1 MRTRALI
8 LVAVAAL
15 ALAGCGDHR
24 LVLTVDVLSY
34 LDESQTN
41 VQIGALPAGELP
53 APVPIVDDHTIN
65 LISGLSEVAEVRSV
79 TLVLG
84 GELTAASGSGSGRLR
99 LYLSG
104 EDTARVTARV
114 DGRPTPVLKV
124 DYLLRAVQ
132 VPAGRHQ
139 VVFRFESPAV
149 RRGLLVSLISLV
161 VVLAGFAASWWMR
174 RRGPAAGGQVQRPV
188 TGEEAA

>member
-65 LISGLSEVAEVRSV
+65 LISGMGDVAEVQSV
-79 TLVLG
+79 TLRLG
-84 GELTAASGSGSGRLR
+84 GQLGAATGSGSGRLK
-99 LYLSG
+99 LYLSD
-104 EDTARVTARV
+104 ESTPPLTAL
-114 DGRPTPVLKV
+114 PVLNAPVQFAAGTPGIISAEAACPPEVAALFLKHKMRMALV
-124 DYLLRAVQ
+124 IDSAVVAAPGATDVTMTLQ
-132 VPAGRHQ
+132 QLEAIVIAGRKK
-139 VVFRFESPAV
+139 
-149 RRGLLVSLISLV
+149 SL
-161 VVLAGFAASWWMR
+161 
-174 RRGPAAGGQVQRPV
+174 
-188 TGEEAA
+188 